1 MANVTRRPFGTD
13 GDGRAVDLFV
23 LDNGFFELHAIT
35 WGCVITSLRVADRE
49 RRREDIVLGHDS
61 LEPYLTNPPYIGAV
75 VGRYANRIAGG
86 QFTLDGETHKLTA
99 NNGPNHLHG
108 GPRGFH
114 RQLWE
119 GLAITK
125 GDRVGVE
132 FSRVSPAGEEG
143 YPGNLH
149 VAVSY
154 VLWGDT
160 VDIQYEATT
169 DTPTIINLSQHSYF
183 NLGGPSR
190 QDVLAHE
197 MTVHADAFTPVNA
210 TLIPTGAI
218 APVMGTPF
226 DLRTP
231 ASVEQRLKVDHEQL
245 RLGNG
250 FDHNFVLAG
259 PGGTLRAAAV
269 LRDPASGRRL
279 DVYTTEP
286 GVQVYTGQSLDG
298 RVTGAYGR
306 RFTPHAG
313 MCLETQHFPDSPN
326 HPQFPSTVL
335 RPGQRWTSA
344 TRWRFSVA

>member
-1 MANVTRRPFGTD
+1 MAGVTRTSFGKD
-13 GDGRAVDLFV
+13 ESGRAVDLFV
-23 LDNGFFELHAIT
+23 LDNGYFELHAIT
-35 WGCVITSLRVADRE
+35 WGCVITSLRVADRAGV
-49 RRREDIVLGHDS
+49 REDIVLGHES
-61 LEPYLTNPPYIGAV
+61 LEPYLVNPPYIGAV

-86 QFTLDGETHKLTA
+86 QFTLDGQTHKLAA

-114 RQLWE
+114 RQLWD
-119 GLAITK
+119 GRDITT
-125 GDRVGVE
+125 GDKIGVE
-132 FSRVSPAGEEG
+132 FSRVSPAGEED

-149 VAVSY
+149 VTVSY

-160 VDIQYEATT
+160 VDVEYQATT
-169 DTPTIINLSQHSYF
+169 DTPTVVNLTQHSYF

-190 QDVLAHE
+190 PDVLAHE
-197 MTVHADAFTPVNA
+197 VTVHADAFTPVNT

-226 DLRTP
+226 DLRSP
-231 ASVEQRLKVDHEQL
+231 ALVGVRLKQDHEQL

-250 FDHNFVLAG
+250 FDHNFVLG
-259 PGGTLRAAAV
+259 GSRGTLRAAAV

-279 DVYTTEP
+279 EVSTTEP
-286 GVQVYTGQSLDG
+286 GVQLYTGQSLDG
-298 RVTGAYGR
+298 RITGAYGR
-306 RFTPHAG
+306 RFTAHAG

-335 RPGQRWTSA
+335 RPDQRWTSA
-344 TRWRFSVA
+344 TRWRFSAA

>member
-1 MANVTRRPFGTD
+1 MANVTRTSFGKD
-13 GDGRAVDLFV
+13 ESGRAVDLFV
-23 LDNGFFELHAIT
+23 LDNGYFELHAIT
-35 WGCVITSLRVADRE
+35 WGCVITSLRARDRE
-49 RRREDIVLGHDS
+49 RVREDIVLGHDS

-86 QFTLDGETHKLTA
+86 QFTLDGETHKLAA

-119 GLAITK
+119 GRDITK
-125 GDRVGVE
+125 GDKIGVE

-143 YPGNLH
+143 SPGNLH
-149 VAVSY
+149 VTVSY

-160 VDIQYEATT
+160 VDLQYEATT
-169 DTPTIINLSQHSYF
+169 DAPTIINLTQHSYF

-197 MTVHADAFTPVNA
+197 VTVHADAFTPVNA

-226 DLRTP
+226 DLRAP
-231 ASVEQRLKVDHEQL
+231 ASVGERLKQDHEQL

-250 FDHNFVLAG
+250 FDHNFVLGGSAG
-259 PGGTLRAAAV
+259 SLRAAAA

-298 RVTGAYGR
+298 RITGAYGR
-306 RFTPHAG
+306 RFSPHAG

-326 HPQFPSTVL
+326 HRQFPSTVL

-344 TRWRFSVA
+344 TRWRFSAA